1 MKLYNKSDLK
11 YSRIFFDKE
20 PPRFI
25 HVFILISLL
34 LFITS
39 ILFAT
44 FVQKQYIVKGY
55 GSITDSN
62 IQYVATKSAGVVSV
76 LHKKEG
82 ENVAVGEPLFSVS
95 NGEEGIQISAL
106 KKQLSEQ
113 EEIKKIL
120 EKYRQSL
127 DERKNYLSN
136 DGAEKEYYG
145 KVEYYLLQLEN
156 EERELTNNRQDVNE
170 KYERQNKLSSEK
182 DSLERHIS
190 NLENQLKILETELSR
205 NQTSF
210 DSNSA
215 ETTSNLDKKNKLEI
229 ELNEAKAEKN
239 SKITEIESV
248 KNEIKQ
254 LERNGISTQGKQ
266 VYLQL
271 VSELGN
277 AYNQLDKTIN
287 DIKSNI
293 QVNEKRDSNYTVYA
307 TNEGIIHYQTPL
319 NVGMSVQNGQVIAEI
334 SKHDEQSYF
343 VEVYVPTTEISKIKI
358 GQDVDIL
365 VIGVNTQKYGTIS
378 GTVQTIDTGI
388 VTQRTE
394 QGSQNFYR
402 INVSLND
409 KELVNGEDIIKL
421 VLSMP
426 IEARIVYDKETYF
439 EWLLEQLSF
448 KN

>member
-55 GSITDSN
+55 WSITDSN

-182 DSLERHIS
+182 ETLERHIS
-190 NLENQLKILETELSR
+190 NLENQLKILEAELSR